1 MAPQAATLIYLRDRS
16 VEMLKKDLI
25 LKNPLRAWEPDT
37 GHNTATPRLGLVV
50 APRGAGKT
58 AVLVQFA
65 LDSVLRGNRVIHVSI
80 GQSLEKTKE
89 WYEDLFQELSRSYK
103 LEHVGEVH
111 SEIAANRLIMTFN
124 TGSFSAAKLEE
135 RLTDLIEQNIFRPE
149 SLVIDGF
156 DFENAEPA
164 QVQGLRD
171 LVHSLKLHTWF
182 SALRRPEDKQVSA
195 LGVPAPCDRFE
206 GLFDSILLINADGHG
221 ISLTTLK
228 SDVAASKDHPP
239 IRLDPT
245 TFLVNQG

>member
-1 MAPQAATLIYLRDRS
+1 MGESAATLIYLRDRS

-37 GHNTATPRLGLVV
+37 GRNTETPRMGLVV
-50 APRGAGKT
+50 AQRGSGKT

-65 LDSVLRGNRVIHVSI
+65 LDSVLRGNRVVHVSI

-111 SEIAANRLIMTFN
+111 SEIAASRLIMTFN
-124 TGSFSAAKLEE
+124 AGSFSPAKLEE
-135 RLTDLIEQNIFRPE
+135 RLKDLIEQDIFRPQ

-156 DFENAEPA
+156 SFEDAGET
-164 QVQGLRD
+164 QVRSLREM
-171 LVHSLKLHTWF
+171 VHYRQLHAWF
-182 SALRRPEDKQVSA
+182 SGVPGGGERRVSA
-195 LGVPAPCDRFE
+195 IGVPAPCDRFE
-206 GLFDSILLINADGHG
+206 SLFDSILLLEPGPNGLAMR
-221 ISLTTLK
+221 TLK
-228 SDVAASKDHPP
+228 SDVASSKEHPA

-245 TFLVNQG
+245 TFLVNEN

>member
-111 SEIAANRLIMTFN
+111 SEIAASRLIMTFN

-135 RLTDLIEQNIFRPE
+135 RLTDLIQQDIFRPD

-156 DFENAEPA
+156 DFENAAPE

-171 LVHSLKLHTWF
+171 LVHKLKLHTWF
-182 SALRRPEDKQVSA
+182 SALRRPDGGQVSA

-206 GLFDSILLINADGHG
+206 GLFDSILLIGTDGHG
-221 ISLTTLK
+221 VSLSTLK
-228 SDVAASKDHPP
+228 SDVASSKDHPA

-245 TFLVNQG
+245 TFLVNEN

>member
-37 GHNTATPRLGLVV
+37 GRNTATPRMGLVV

-65 LDSVLRGNRVIHVSI
+65 LDSLLRGNRVIHVSI

-89 WYEDLFQELSRSYK
+89 WYEDLFQELAGSYK

-111 SEIAANRLIMTFN
+111 SEIAAGRLIMTFN
-124 TGSFSAAKLEE
+124 AGSFSAAKLEE
-135 RLTDLIEQNIFRPE
+135 RLTDLIEQDIFRPD

-156 DFENAEPA
+156 DFESADAA
-164 QVQGLRD
+164 QVEGLRK
-171 LVHSLKLHTWF
+171 LVRERKLHAWF
-182 SALRRPEDKQVSA
+182 SGARHREDKRVSP

-206 GLFDSILLINADGHG
+206 DFFDCILLLNPDAQGVA
-221 ISLTTLK
+221 LTTLK
-228 SDVAASKDHPP
+228 SDVAASKDHPA

-245 TFLVNQG
+245 TFLVNES

>member
-1 MAPQAATLIYLRDRS
+1 MAPPAANLIYLRDRS

-37 GHNTATPRLGLVV
+37 GRNTATPRMGLVV
-50 APRGAGKT
+50 APRGSGKT

-65 LDSVLRGNRVIHVSI
+65 LDSLLRGNRVVHVSI

-135 RLTDLIEQNIFRPE
+135 RLTDLIEQDIFRPQ
-149 SLVIDGF
+149 SVVIDGF
-156 DFENAEPA
+156 DFESADPA
-164 QVQGLRD
+164 QVQRLRE
-171 LVHSLKLHTWF
+171 LVLDRKLHTWF
-182 SALRRPEDKQVSA
+182 SVVPRANPQVSA

-206 GLFDSILLINADGHG
+206 KLFDCILLIDAGPG
-221 ISLTTLK
+221 GLALKTLK
-228 SDVAASKDHPP
+228 SDVAASKDHPA
-239 IRLDPT
+239 IRLDPS
-245 TFLVNQG
+245 TFLVNES

>member
-37 GHNTATPRLGLVV
+37 GHNTAAPRLGLVV

-65 LDSVLRGNRVIHVSI
+65 IDSVLRGNRVIHVSI

-135 RLTDLIEQNIFRPE
+135 RLTDLIEQDIFHPQ
-149 SLVIDGF
+149 SLVVDGF
-156 DFENAEPA
+156 DFANAAPA
-164 QVQGLRD
+164 QLEGLRD
-171 LVHSLKLHTWF
+171 LVRNFKLHTWF
-182 SALRRPEDKQVSA
+182 SALRRPEDKRVSA

-206 GLFDSILLINADGHG
+206 ELFDSILLIESDGHG
-221 ISLTTLK
+221 ISLSTLK
-228 SDVAASKDHPP
+228 SDVAASKAHPT

-245 TFLVNQG
+245 TFLVNES

>member
-1 MAPQAATLIYLRDRS
+1 MPGQAATLIYLRDRS

-37 GHNTATPRLGLVV
+37 GRNTATPRMGLVV
-50 APRGAGKT
+50 APRGSGKT

-65 LDSVLRGNRVIHVSI
+65 LDSLLRGNRVVHVSI

-124 TGSFSAAKLEE
+124 TGSFSPAKLDE
-135 RLTDLIEQNIFRPE
+135 RLKDLIEQDIFRPQ

-156 DFENAEPA
+156 SFEEAGEA
-164 QVQGLRD
+164 QVRSLRE
-171 LVHSLKLHTWF
+171 LVHDRRLHAWF
-182 SALRRPEDKQVSA
+182 SGVRGGGEQRVSA
-195 LGVPAPCDRFE
+195 IGVPAPCDRFE
-206 GLFDSILLINADGHG
+206 SLFDSILLLDPGAGG

-228 SDVAASKDHPP
+228 SDVAASKDHPT

-245 TFLVNQG
+245 TFLVNES

>member
-1 MAPQAATLIYLRDRS
+1 MAEGAANLIYLRDRS

-37 GHNTATPRLGLVV
+37 GRNTGTPRMGLVV
-50 APRGAGKT
+50 AARGSGKT

-65 LDSVLRGNRVIHVSI
+65 LDSLLRGNRVVHVSI

-89 WYEDLFQELSRSYK
+89 WYEDLFQELSRNYK

-111 SEIAANRLIMTFN
+111 SEIAAGRLIMTFN
-124 TGSFSAAKLEE
+124 ASGFSAAKLEE
-135 RLTDLIEQNIFRPE
+135 RLTDLIEQDIFRPD

-156 DFENAEPA
+156 DFESADEA
-164 QVQGLRD
+164 QVASLRN
-171 LVHSLKLHTWF
+171 LVHERKLHAWF
-182 SALRRPEDKQVSA
+182 SAVRNAGDRQVSS
-195 LGVPAPCDRFE
+195 LGVPAPGDRFE
-206 GLFDSILLINADGHG
+206 ALFDCILLLEPGAGG

-228 SDVAASKDHPP
+228 SDVAASKDHPA

-245 TFLVNQG
+245 TFLVNES

>member
-1 MAPQAATLIYLRDRS
+1 MAPRAATLIYLRDRS

-37 GHNTATPRLGLVV
+37 GRNAATPRMGLVI
-50 APRGAGKT
+50 APPGSGKT

-65 LDSVLRGNRVIHVSI
+65 LDSLLRGNRVIHVSI

-103 LEHVGEVH
+103 LEHVAEVH

-124 TGSFSAAKLEE
+124 TGSFSPAKLEE
-135 RLTDLIEQNIFRPE
+135 RLKDLIEQDIFHPQ

-156 DFENAEPA
+156 SFEDAGEA
-164 QVQGLRD
+164 QVRSLRGI
-171 LVHSLKLHTWF
+171 VHERQLHGWF
-182 SALRRPEDKQVSA
+182 SGSANREEKRVSPI
-195 LGVPAPCDRFE
+195 GVPAPCDRFE
-206 GLFDSILLINADGHG
+206 TLFDSILLLEPGAKG
-221 ISLTTLK
+221 LALRTLK
-228 SDVAASKDHPP
+228 SDVAASQDHPA

-245 TFLVNQG
+245 TFLVSEG

>member
-1 MAPQAATLIYLRDRS
+1 MAPQAATLIFLRDRS

-37 GHNTATPRLGLVV
+37 GRNAATPRMGLVI
-50 APRGAGKT
+50 ATRGAGKT

-65 LDSVLRGNRVIHVSI
+65 LDSLLRGNKVVHVSI

-124 TGSFSAAKLEE
+124 AGSFSPAKFEE
-135 RLTDLIEQNIFRPE
+135 RLKDLIEQDIFHPQ

-156 DFENAEPA
+156 SFEDAGEA
-164 QVQGLRD
+164 QVRSLREM
-171 LVHSLKLHTWF
+171 VHNRQLHAWF
-182 SALRRPEDKQVSA
+182 SGARSAEETRVSA
-195 LGVPAPCDRFE
+195 AGVPAPCDRFE
-206 GLFDSILLINADGHG
+206 SLFDSILLLDPVAEG
-221 ISLTTLK
+221 LALRTLK
-228 SDVAASKDHPP
+228 SDVAASKDHPA

-245 TFLVNQG
+245 TFLVSEN

>member
-37 GHNTATPRLGLVV
+37 GRNTATPRMGLVV
-50 APRGAGKT
+50 APRGSGKT

-65 LDSVLRGNRVIHVSI
+65 LDSLLRGNRVIHVSI

-124 TGSFSAAKLEE
+124 TGSFSPAKLEE
-135 RLTDLIEQNIFRPE
+135 RLKDLIEQDIFRPQ

-156 DFENAEPA
+156 SFEDAGEA
-164 QVQGLRD
+164 QVRSLRE
-171 LVHSLKLHTWF
+171 LVHERKLHAWF
-182 SALRRPEDKQVSA
+182 SGVRGGGEPRVSA
-195 LGVPAPCDRFE
+195 SGVPAPCDRFE
-206 GLFDSILLINADGHG
+206 SLFDSILLLDPGANGLAMR
-221 ISLTTLK
+221 TLK
-228 SDVAASKDHPP
+228 SDVAASKDHPA

-245 TFLVNQG
+245 TFLVNEN

>member
-1 MAPQAATLIYLRDRS
+1 MAPRSATLIYLRDRS

-37 GHNTATPRLGLVV
+37 GHNTATPRLGLVI

-65 LDSVLRGNRVIHVSI
+65 LDSVLRGNRVVHVSI

-111 SEIAANRLIMTFN
+111 SEIAAGRFIMTFN
-124 TGSFSAAKLEE
+124 AGSFSAAKLEE
-135 RLTDLIEQNIFRPE
+135 RLTDLIQQDIFRPD

-156 DFENAEPA
+156 DFASAAAP

-171 LVHSLKLHTWF
+171 LVHSLKLHAWV
-182 SALRRPEDKQVSA
+182 SAVRRPEDQQVSA

-206 GLFDSILLINADGHG
+206 GLFDSILRIDADGRG
-221 ISLTTLK
+221 ISLSTLK
-228 SDVAASKDHPP
+228 SDVAASKAHPA

-245 TFLVNQG
+245 TFLVNEH

>member
-1 MAPQAATLIYLRDRS
+1 
-16 VEMLKKDLI
+16 MLKKDLI

-37 GHNTATPRLGLVV
+37 GRNTATPRMGLVV

-65 LDSVLRGNRVIHVSI
+65 LDSLLRGNRVVHVSI

-124 TGSFSAAKLEE
+124 AGSFSPAKLEE
-135 RLTDLIEQNIFRPE
+135 RLKDLIEQDIFRPQ

-156 DFENAEPA
+156 SFEDAGEA
-164 QVQGLRD
+164 QVRSLRE
-171 LVHSLKLHTWF
+171 LVHYRQLHAWF
-182 SALRRPEDKQVSA
+182 SGVRGSGEPRVSA

-206 GLFDSILLINADGHG
+206 GLFDCILLLDPDTRGVA
-221 ISLTTLK
+221 LTTLK
-228 SDVAASKDHPP
+228 SDIAASQGHPA

-245 TFLVNQG
+245 TFLVNES

>member
-37 GHNTATPRLGLVV
+37 GRNTATPRLGLVV

-124 TGSFSAAKLEE
+124 TGSFSPAKLEE
-135 RLTDLIEQNIFRPE
+135 RLKDLIEQDIFHPQCM
-149 SLVIDGF
+149 VIDGF
-156 DFENAEPA
+156 SFENAGEA
-164 QVQGLRD
+164 QVRSLRE
-171 LVHSLKLHTWF
+171 LVHERQLHAWF
-182 SALRRPEDKQVSA
+182 SGVPEVKEPRVSA

-206 GLFDSILLINADGHG
+206 ELFDSILLIAPDTRG
-221 ISLTTLK
+221 LALKTLK
-228 SDVAASKDHPP
+228 SDVAASKGHAA

-245 TFLVNQG
+245 TFLVNES

>member
-37 GHNTATPRLGLVV
+37 GRNTATPRMGLVV

-65 LDSVLRGNRVIHVSI
+65 LDSLLRGSRVVHVSI
-80 GQSLEKTKE
+80 GQSLDKTKE
-89 WYEDLFQELSRSYK
+89 WYEDLFQELSRNYK

-156 DFENAEPA
+156 DFENASPA
-164 QVQGLRD
+164 QIQGLRD
-171 LVHSLKLHTWF
+171 LVHNLKLHTWF
-182 SALRRPEDKQVSA
+182 SALRRPEDQQVSA

-206 GLFDSILLINADGHG
+206 DLFDSILLIATDGHD
-221 ISLTTLK
+221 ISLTTCK
-228 SDVAASKDHPP
+228 SDVAASKGHPA
-239 IRLDPT
+239 IRLDPA
-245 TFLVNQG
+245 TFLVNEN

>member
-1 MAPQAATLIYLRDRS
+1 
-16 VEMLKKDLI
+16 MLKKDLI

-37 GHNTATPRLGLVV
+37 GHNTATPRMGLVV

-124 TGSFSAAKLEE
+124 TGSFSPPSS
-135 RLTDLIEQNIFRPE
+135 R
-149 SLVIDGF
+149 
-156 DFENAEPA
+156 
-164 QVQGLRD
+164 
-171 LVHSLKLHTWF
+171 
-182 SALRRPEDKQVSA
+182 SA
-195 LGVPAPCDRFE
+195 
-206 GLFDSILLINADGHG
+206 
-221 ISLTTLK
+221 
-228 SDVAASKDHPP
+228 
-239 IRLDPT
+239 
-245 TFLVNQG
+245 

>member
-65 LDSVLRGNRVIHVSI
+65 IDSVLRGNRVVHVSI

-89 WYEDLFQELSRSYK
+89 WYEDLFKELSRSYK

-111 SEIAANRLIMTFN
+111 TEIAAGRLIMTFN
-124 TGSFSAAKLEE
+124 TGSFSSAKLEE
-135 RLTDLIEQNIFRPE
+135 RLTDLIGQDIFRPD

-156 DFENAEPA
+156 DFQNATLE
-164 QVQGLRD
+164 QVQGLRE
-171 LVHSLKLHTWF
+171 LVRRLKLHTWV
-182 SALRRPEDKQVSA
+182 SAVRLPEEQRVSA

-206 GLFDSILLINADGHG
+206 DLFDSILRIDTDGHG
-221 ISLTTLK
+221 IALTTLK
-228 SDVAASKDHPP
+228 SDVPAAKAHAA

-245 TFLVNQG
+245 TFLVNEP

>member
-1 MAPQAATLIYLRDRS
+1 MAPQAATLIFLRDRS

-25 LKNPLRAWEPDT
+25 LKNPVRAWEPDT
-37 GHNTATPRLGLVV
+37 GRNTAIPRLGLVV

-103 LEHVGEVH
+103 LEHVGQVH

-135 RLTDLIEQNIFRPE
+135 RLTDLIQQNIFRPD

-171 LVHSLKLHTWF
+171 LVHELKLHTWV
-182 SALRRPEDKQVSA
+182 SAVRRP
-195 LGVPAPCDRFE
+195 DRFE
-206 GLFDSILLINADGHG
+206 ELFDSILLIDTDGRG

-228 SDVAASKDHPP
+228 SDVAASKEHPA

-245 TFLVNQG
+245 TFLVNEK

>member
-1 MAPQAATLIYLRDRS
+1 MAAQAATLIYLRDRS
-16 VEMLKKDLI
+16 GEMLKKDLI

-37 GHNTATPRLGLVV
+37 GRNTATPRMGLVV

-65 LDSVLRGNRVIHVSI
+65 LDSLLRGNRVIHVSI

-124 TGSFSAAKLEE
+124 AGSFSPAKLEE
-135 RLTDLIEQNIFRPE
+135 RLKDLIEQDIFRPQ

-156 DFENAEPA
+156 SFEDAGEA
-164 QVQGLRD
+164 QVRSLREMVD
-171 LVHSLKLHTWF
+171 YRQLHAWF
-182 SALRRPEDKQVSA
+182 SGVPGGGERRVSA
-195 LGVPAPCDRFE
+195 IGVPAPCDRFE
-206 GLFDSILLINADGHG
+206 SLFDSILLLEPGASG
-221 ISLTTLK
+221 LAMRTLK
-228 SDVAASKDHPP
+228 SDVAASKDHPA

-245 TFLVNQG
+245 TFLVNES

>member
-1 MAPQAATLIYLRDRS
+1 MTPRAANLIFLRDRS

-37 GHNTATPRLGLVV
+37 GRNAATPRMGLVV
-50 APRGAGKT
+50 APRGSGKT

-135 RLTDLIEQNIFRPE
+135 RLTDLIEQDIFRPQ
-149 SLVIDGF
+149 SVVIDGF
-156 DFENAEPA
+156 DFERADPA
-164 QVQGLRD
+164 QVQKLRD
-171 LVHSLKLHTWF
+171 LARDRQLHTWF
-182 SALRRPEDKQVSA
+182 SAVPLPNPQVSP

-206 GLFDSILLINADGHG
+206 DLFDCILLIDAAAGG
-221 ISLTTLK
+221 LALRTLK
-228 SDVAASKDHPP
+228 SDVAASKSRPA
-239 IRLDPT
+239 IRLDPS
-245 TFLVNQG
+245 TFLVNES

>member
-1 MAPQAATLIYLRDRS
+1 
-16 VEMLKKDLI
+16 MLKKDLI

-37 GHNTATPRLGLVV
+37 GHNTATPRMGLVV

-135 RLTDLIEQNIFRPE
+135 RLTDLIEQDIFRPR
-149 SLVIDGF
+149 
-156 DFENAEPA
+156 EPRHRR
-164 QVQGLRD
+164 LR
-171 LVHSLKLHTWF
+171 LRE
-182 SALRRPEDKQVSA
+182 RRPGAGPGPARPGAQPQAAHLVLRGAPPPRRSGSA
-195 LGVPAPCDRFE
+195 RSACPPRA
-206 GLFDSILLINADGHG
+206 
-221 ISLTTLK
+221 T
-228 SDVAASKDHPP
+228 AS
-239 IRLDPT
+239 RSSST
-245 TFLVNQG
+245 ASC